1 MYTQPRPRLL
11 AFALATLLAGC
22 GPGADPQ
29 KDQLARELAAAN
41 FAKDNRAQ
49 ALEALKP
56 LVERS
61 DALPSDLIDAAC
73 VHLRLGDAAS
83 AAGLLQ
89 RAAKASQ
96 SDPRY
101 FYNRGRI
108 AQFNAELESAA
119 RDFRRVLDLA
129 PDDLPTRFKLIDSV
143 QGSDPAEYERLLRE
157 VVARGIENAGSWY
170 LPAIYKLG
178 LHCTMTE
185 REAEGEKLLD
195 LHQSLGNRGVPSP
208 RTDDFDM
215 GNVGRIAFPAPRG
228 SQFTGTGALPS
239 FAAATAILPE
249 FAGTSAVQ
257 ACDLDNDGDLDLLA
271 ANMPPGQART
281 RHVPTTLFRN
291 ELVESGKPS
300 FTDLTR
306 AAGLMRAGNENDV
319 KIGGIGDTAGG
330 VGCADYDRDGDL
342 DLFWKNT
349 DADIDNALFRNE
361 GGWRFTDVTA
371 AAGVALQG
379 KLKDSNAQGSPNW
392 IDFDQD
398 GWIDLLVTNERD
410 SKVLLRNRGDGGF
423 EDITRARRPPN
434 ALPFIN
440 PGYAQ
445 GACIADFDHDGD
457 MDVFLPMADQAGRMI
472 KNRLREQ
479 GALVFEDVTA
489 KSGAGLIRGT
499 RGCVAADFDND
510 GHVDLYLNNGGP
522 SNILINDVI
531 ADFPPFVQFYIAW
544 EPALNTL
551 LRNRGD
557 GTFEDVSAQAG
568 IQKRNPA
575 TDVPMAKTMGIAPI
589 DVDRDGWID
598 LFVAN
603 DTVQNFLFH
612 NQRDGTFAEIG
623 DVAGVGFDPAGNAR
637 GAMGIDVARFRND
650 QTLGVAIGNF
660 ANEMTSLYCATDE
673 PLQFV
678 DAAIATG
685 LGPATRLDL
694 TFGLFFFDYDL
705 DGRLDILAANGH
717 LEDDI
722 NKVQVSQHY
731 EQPPQLFWNAGPSQ
745 ATEFLKVPADN
756 CGEAFARR
764 MVGRGTAFADIDR
777 DGDLDVL
784 ITAVGQKPRLLR
796 NDQKLGHH
804 WLRVSLQGKLHNRDA
819 IGAWVELVLPDGTQL
834 PRQVMPTR
842 SYLSQCEL
850 PVTFGLGSHERID
863 RLVIRWPDGSEQ
875 EVRDLPVD
883 QAIAIKQNPTP
894 SETTP

>member
-1 MYTQPRPRLL
+1 MSI
-11 AFALATLLAGC
+11 
-22 GPGADPQ
+22 
-29 KDQLARELAAAN
+29 AA
-41 FAKDNRAQ
+41 
-49 ALEALKP
+49 P
-56 LVERS
+56 
-61 DALPSDLIDAAC
+61 DAA
-73 VHLRLGDAAS
+73 VIQFRDETEARGVRDLAVNSTGPTFGDYD
-83 AAGLLQ
+83 GDGDL
-89 RAAKASQ
+89 
-96 SDPRY
+96 DIFVPV
-101 FYNRGRI
+101 
-108 AQFNAELESAA
+108 E
-119 RDFRRVLDLA
+119 DLA
-129 PDDLPTRFKLIDSV
+129 PGLAD
-143 QGSDPAEYERLLRE
+143 RLFE
-157 VVARGIENAGSWY
+157 NDGEGKFTDVAAARGVQNPGGMS
-170 LPAIYKLG
+170 
-178 LHCTMTE
+178 
-185 REAEGEKLLD
+185 
-195 LHQSLGNRGVPSP
+195 RG
-208 RTDDFDM
+208 
-215 GNVGRIAFPAPRG
+215 
-228 SQFTGTGALPS
+228 
-239 FAAATAILPE
+239 
-249 FAGTSAVQ
+249 AVF
-257 ACDLDNDGDLDLLA
+257 CDLDNDGDLDLLA

-557 GTFEDVSAQAG
+557 GTFVEVTRGSGAEGLG
-568 IQKRNPA
+568 IGSGVGAADIN
-575 TDVPMAKTMGIAPI
+575 G
-589 DVDRDGWID
+589 DGFAD
-598 LFVAN
+598 LFVTNRTYYAMGKQ
-603 DTVQNFLFH
+603 VSP
-612 NQRDGTFAEIG
+612 
-623 DVAGVGFDPAGNAR
+623 VAGQNRLFVNRGNGNAWIKLALQGTR
-637 GAMGIDVARFRND
+637 SNRNGYGARVK
-650 QTLGVAIGNF
+650 V
-660 ANEMTSLYCATDE
+660 
-673 PLQFV
+673 
-678 DAAIATG
+678 IA
-685 LGPATRLDL
+685 
-694 TFGLFFFDYDL
+694 
-705 DGRLDILAANGH
+705 
-717 LEDDI
+717 
-722 NKVQVSQHY
+722 
-731 EQPPQLFWNAGPSQ
+731 
-745 ATEFLKVPADN
+745 
-756 CGEAFARR
+756 
-764 MVGRGTAFADIDR
+764 
-777 DGDLDVL
+777 GDLVQYHEVQSAHGYNS
-784 ITAVGQKPRLLR
+784 T
-796 NDQKLGHH
+796 NDP
-804 WLRVSLQGKLHNRDA
+804 V
-819 IGAWVELVLPDGTQL
+819 IG
-834 PRQVMPTR
+834 
-842 SYLSQCEL
+842 
-850 PVTFGLGSHERID
+850 FGLGARKAVDRIEIIWPSGIVQVLD
-863 RLVIRWPDGSEQ
+863 APAIRKLHRVIEPAQ
-875 EVRDLPVD
+875 
-883 QAIAIKQNPTP
+883 
-894 SETTP
+894 